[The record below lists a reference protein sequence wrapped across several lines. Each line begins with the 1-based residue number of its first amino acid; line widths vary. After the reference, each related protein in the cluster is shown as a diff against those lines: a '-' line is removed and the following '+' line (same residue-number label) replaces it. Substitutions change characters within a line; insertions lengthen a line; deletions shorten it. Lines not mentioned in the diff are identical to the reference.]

1 MKLKLFIAKLSLIFI
16 YFLGIIAI
24 FFSFKKTNQNL
35 LEINLNSNYIYSI
48 EYKNRFIYFDYN
60 DYPIMILDRFSP
72 GILNVVF
79 DKNDFTEKKI
89 VKNISLN
96 SNILKIDFKNN
107 KVFCYNDIEMKFF
120 NKNDLYSLREKDLK
134 NLDEGKYFII
144 KDMIIKSN

>member
-1 MKLKLFIAKLSLIFI
+1 VKLKLFIAKLSLIFI
-16 YFLGIIAI
+16 YFLGIIVI

-35 LEINLNSNYIYSI
+35 LEANLNSNYIYSI

-79 DKNDFTEKKI
+79 DKNDITEKNI